1 MKRLLF
7 LPVVMLFV
15 FPGISLA
22 KPIDVDIILDLLD
35 AGVSEASIQRFV
47 ESNQYTVQLTA
58 KDLVNLKKAG
68 ASDELIEFL
77 QHTEEAPSPP
87 AEEETQTAPS
97 TTDELGETVEA
108 VTYSSPDVYFGF
120 GVGIGFGYPYYYSS
134 YYPYYYPGYY
144 YPGYP
149 IYSPYP
155 CGSSYY
161 PGYYPGGTSGT
172 GVYSYW
178 YRNQAGAKPRSTGG
192 VGGTSTASS
201 GRVLRTAPS
210 PGSAPQLTGGRNSS
224 TSRQSVSTP
233 GRSSQGGM
241 SGVRGRQGGAS
252 SGTSG
257 VRSSPGGAPRSG
269 GASGLRSS
277 PGGAPRSSGASG
289 VRSSPGGAPRSSG
302 ASGVRSSPGG
312 APRSSGASG
321 VSGSRGGAFR
331 GGGMSSGRS
340 SGHGGGGFR
349 GGSGGFRGGGG
360 GGSHGGGRGGRR

>member
-1 MKRLLF
+1 MKRLFL
-7 LPVVMLFV
+7 LPVVMLFL

-22 KPIDVDIILDLLD
+22 KPIDVEVILDLLD

-47 ESNQYTVQLTA
+47 GSNRYTVQLTA
-58 KDLVNLKKAG
+58 EDLVNLKKAG

-77 QHTEEAPSPP
+77 QETEEAPSPQ
-87 AEEETQTAPS
+87 AEEETHTAPS
-97 TTDELGETVEA
+97 TTYESDDTVGA

-120 GVGIGFGYPYYYSS
+120 GVGIGFGYPYYSS
-134 YYPYYYPGYY
+134 YYYPYYPYYYSGYY
-144 YPGYP
+144 YPAYP

-155 CGSSYY
+155 CGSGYY

-178 YRNQAGAKPRSTGG
+178 YRNQAGAKPRPTGG
-192 VGGTSTASS
+192 VGVTSTAST
-201 GRVLRTAPS
+201 GNVLRTAPS
-210 PGSAPQLTGGRNSS
+210 PGSAPQVTGGRSSS
-224 TSRQSVSTP
+224 TSGQSVSTP

-241 SGVRGRQGGAS
+241 SGVR
-252 SGTSG
+252 
-257 VRSSPGGAPRSG
+257 SSPRV
-269 GASGLRSS
+269 
-277 PGGAPRSSGASG
+277 APRSSGASG

-321 VSGSRGGAFR
+321 VRGSRGGVSR

-340 SGHGGGGFR
+340 SGHGGGFR
-349 GGSGGFRGGGG
+349 GGGGGFRGGG